1 MRRNNTSNNIRSI
14 RLVQLMML
22 RIVSVNLAALTT
34 RDPKRDGDQH
44 GSLYA
49 FLQHYISIRACD
61 YSKHLAI

>member
-1 MRRNNTSNNIRSI
+1 
-14 RLVQLMML
+14 ML
-22 RIVSVNLAALTT
+22 RNVFVNLAALTT